1 MERIARREP
10 PTRTS
15 GAHGGEAAR
24 PNSWYKCS
32 KTEEQ
37 NLFTTKKKEIK
48 MSLTEKVNKALTEA
62 MKAKDET
69 RKRAIRDIKAQLLLQ
84 KTDGSGMELTEEM
97 EVKILQKMVKQR
109 EESLSIYEQQKRDD
123 LAEIER
129 GELAILREFLPTPLT
144 EAELSAIIT
153 AVIAQVGA
161 TSMKDMG
168 KVVAE
173 TSKQTS
179 GKADGKTVAGLVKK
193 LLS

>member
-1 MERIARREP
+1 
-10 PTRTS
+10 
-15 GAHGGEAAR
+15 
-24 PNSWYKCS
+24 
-32 KTEEQ
+32 
-37 NLFTTKKKEIK
+37 
-48 MSLTEKVNKALTEA
+48 MSLMEKVNKALTEA

-84 KTDGSGMELTEEM
+84 RTDGSGLEITEEI
-97 EVKILQKMVKQR
+97 EIKLLQKMVKQR
-109 EESLSIYEQQKRDD
+109 EESLGVYEQQKRDD

-129 GELAILREFLPTPLT
+129 GELAVLREFLPTPLT
-144 EAELSAIIT
+144 EEELSAIIT

-161 TSMKDMG
+161 TSIKDMG

-179 GKADGKTVAGLVKK
+179 GKADGKTVAALVKK